1 MLAKLDSI
9 PADFFIVDLEDGVPP
24 AQKDAARE
32 ILRDAVKREQLPAG
46 RWALRVNAVESTA
59 FEQDRCLVSELA
71 PSAIVLPKAEDPALV
86 GRLARQWTADGTLTL
101 LMVETAAGVGR
112 VRELANADPSVCGL
126 LYGAADLR
134 LSLGAR
140 PGGERR
146 WERHAMSEILLA
158 ARMVGCSAIDAVTF
172 RFRDDALLEH
182 EALIARELGFDG
194 KSCVHPAQIET
205 IHRVFSSTPE
215 EIDWAEGVQK
225 AWHDEGGDR
234 AGVVVM
240 DGEMIEALHVD
251 VAQRILS
258 RRP

>member
-1 MLAKLDSI
+1 MLAKLGSI

-32 ILRDAVKREQLPAG
+32 ILRDAVTREQLPAG
-46 RWALRVNAVESTA
+46 RWALRVNAVGAAPS
-59 FEQDRCLVSELA
+59 EQDIRLASELM
-71 PSAIVLPKAEDPALV
+71 PPAIVLPKAEDPDLV
-86 GRLARQWTADGTLTL
+86 GRVARQWAANGGSTL
-101 LMVETAAGVGR
+101 LMIETAIGVGR
-112 VRELANADPSVCGL
+112 VRELAGADPSVCGL

-140 PGGERR
+140 PDRERR
-146 WERHAMSEILLA
+146 WELHAMSEILLA
-158 ARMVGCSAIDAVTF
+158 ARMAGCSAIDAVTF
-172 RFRDDALLEH
+172 RFRDDARLEH
-182 EALIARELGFDG
+182 EARIARELGFDG
-194 KSCVHPAQIET
+194 KSCVHPAQIGT

-215 EIDWAEGVQK
+215 EIDWAERVLK
-225 AWHDEGGDR
+225 VWHDDEGHR

-251 VAQRILS
+251 VAQRILN

>member
-1 MLAKLDSI
+1 MLAKLGTI

-24 AQKDAARE
+24 AEKDAARDT
-32 ILRDAVKREQLPAG
+32 LRDAGTRDHLPAG
-46 RWALRVNAVESTA
+46 RWALRVNAVGSFP
-59 FEQDRCLVSELA
+59 FEQDLGLASELA
-71 PSAIVLPKAEDPALV
+71 PPVIVLPKAEDPTVV
-86 GRLARQWTADGTLTL
+86 GRLARQWAANGGSTL
-101 LMVETAAGVGR
+101 LMIETATGVGR
-112 VRELANADPSVCGL
+112 VRELAGAHASVCGL

-140 PGGERR
+140 PDDERR

-158 ARMVGCSAIDAVTF
+158 ARMAGCSAIDAVTF
-172 RFRDDALLEH
+172 RFRDDALLKH
-182 EALIARELGFDG
+182 EARIARELGFDG

-215 EIDWAEGVQK
+215 EVDWAERVLN
-225 AWHDEGGDR
+225 AWRDDEGDR

-251 VAQRILS
+251 VAQRILN